1 MNQKR
6 RIIRAPRYSFTLQ
19 IGGSG
24 ICDSPLIASIIRSA
38 VKIGIAFTLL
48 VGTCQAQTPASNLV
62 PDQQAFLGKLVQ
74 LQNVIDSAS
83 VGIKAQLLAAQTS
96 ISQISGQRI
105 AQNIKA
111 DDEISKD
118 LLKISAQLVVA
129 AIKPDEADLKGIISD
144 GLKVT
149 TSLSL
154 QLGNNAAFGQLL
166 SEANKQLNAAN
177 SNAAALEK
185 LRDDK
190 ARIVVEG
197 QKLGLLPNITYNAQA
212 GTFTTASPSR
222 ATAATATAAPATS
235 QPAMPATA
243 TTGATPTTP
252 DPLALAILYEVMLH
266 YVYDVDLPEVERLAT
281 KSLADKFAK
290 CMIEHRTQNI
300 LSQSELWEYLTRS
313 AQLLREKNA
322 VAVYWPPAQ
331 RERQLG
337 SRRKEFEFHVATKKY
352 FTDGALGRPAVNAL
366 YPRSFRIAAP
376 MSGTTLM
383 IQGTGFSNYETCLKK
398 PVPASRPQQS
408 DDDE

>member
-1 MNQKR
+1 M
-6 RIIRAPRYSFTLQ
+6 
-19 IGGSG
+19 
-24 ICDSPLIASIIRSA
+24 
-38 VKIGIAFTLL
+38 
-48 VGTCQAQTPASNLV
+48 

-222 ATAATATAAPATS
+222 GYCRYRYRGPGNFSTCDARHRDNWRDANNAGSA
-235 QPAMPATA
+235 
-243 TTGATPTTP
+243 GAGNSLRG
-252 DPLALAILYEVMLH
+252 DVAL
-266 YVYDVDLPEVERLAT
+266 
-281 KSLADKFAK
+281 
-290 CMIEHRTQNI
+290 
-300 LSQSELWEYLTRS
+300 
-313 AQLLREKNA
+313 
-322 VAVYWPPAQ
+322 
-331 RERQLG
+331 
-337 SRRKEFEFHVATKKY
+337 
-352 FTDGALGRPAVNAL
+352 
-366 YPRSFRIAAP
+366 
-376 MSGTTLM
+376 
-383 IQGTGFSNYETCLKK
+383 CL
-398 PVPASRPQQS
+398 
-408 DDDE
+408 